1 VGSIQSDSI
10 QMPRQLRVVPPTPK
24 SEPAALPVKPSRI
37 SVKSASRHVGAFVRI
52 VTNDE
57 REHVGEILEAD
68 GNSILLE
75 THLSAGT
82 FSYELSAREIDT
94 VTVLRR

>member
-1 VGSIQSDSI
+1 
-10 QMPRQLRVVPPTPK
+10 
-24 SEPAALPVKPSRI
+24 
-37 SVKSASRHVGAFVRI
+37 
-52 VTNDE
+52 
-57 REHVGEILEAD
+57 VGEILEAD

-82 FSYELSAREIDT
+82 FSYALSAREIDT